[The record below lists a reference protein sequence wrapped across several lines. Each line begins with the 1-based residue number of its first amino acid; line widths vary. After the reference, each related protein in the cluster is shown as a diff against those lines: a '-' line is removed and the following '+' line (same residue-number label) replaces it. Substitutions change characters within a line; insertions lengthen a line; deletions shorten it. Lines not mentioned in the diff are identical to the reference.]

1 MVQVFGVMMIG
12 SVIPCAASHRSSW
25 GLCYTILLLTVVG
38 AVFAAMVVYIK
49 ATHVL
54 GYRATG
60 RVEL

>member
-1 MVQVFGVMMIG
+1 MIG